1 MKSTDDMQWVEQEY
15 QSAMLVIS
23 RSKREKSP
31 NACSNQTAAALLCL
45 SRRHASVVGYANHM
59 FANP

>member
-1 MKSTDDMQWVEQEY
+1 MQWVEQEY

-31 NACSNQTAAALLCL
+31 NACSNQTAAALVCL